1 MDFVASKKYEPLS
14 THALLVHRQFC
25 LSTQSLGI
33 LGWPATPYVA
43 LELDQ
48 WAQWPSTGVLSYKSM
63 PSATDSLAFFFKLD
77 NVSCHTNWP

>member
-1 MDFVASKKYEPLS
+1 MDFVVSKKYEPLS

-33 LGWPATPYVA
+33 LGWPVTPYVA

-48 WAQWPSTGVLSYKSM
+48 WASVAKYW
-63 PSATDSLAFFFKLD
+63 SAKLQEHAIC
-77 NVSCHTNWP
+77 N